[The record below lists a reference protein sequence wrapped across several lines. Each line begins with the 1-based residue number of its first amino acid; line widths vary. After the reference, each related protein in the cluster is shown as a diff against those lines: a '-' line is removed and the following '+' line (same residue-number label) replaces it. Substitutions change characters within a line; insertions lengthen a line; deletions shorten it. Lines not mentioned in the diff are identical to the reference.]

1 VENEEKKVPVDTGA
15 TSEEELLQRLEG
27 VNKEDSTKGQYYYA
41 RKFKSCYQ
49 TVRRSLV
56 EIAKARKHIG
66 SERAVELTIIALQK
80 ALDDLE

>member
-1 VENEEKKVPVDTGA
+1 MPVNTGA

-27 VNKEDSTKGQYYYA
+27 VNNEDSTKGEYYYA

-49 TVRRSLV
+49 TVRKSLV

-66 SERAVELTIIALQK
+66 NERAVELSIDTLQK
-80 ALDDLE
+80 ALDELE